1 MKKEHKD
8 KLFPRCTKD
17 FPAEFSDYTTLR
29 EDGKP
34 IYRRRANGAFVNR
47 KNSKGQMVSFSQ
59 LFSLTQRLSQVDV
72 SNQWIVP
79 YNPFL
84 LHKYKSHCNVEV
96 VSKVHVVKYI
106 YKYIFKVS
114 CYRLRPLRKLTTAG
128 VRQGAGSVRGNV
140 PVEQGGSEDDS
151 SCSPREG
158 DGPCWIQARG
168 SSELEDDFE
177 ESG

>member
-1 MKKEHKD
+1 MSSLSLLTIHLSSRNSSHLFIHLLFSDDLDAFCQQRVKKEHKD

-59 LFSLTQRLSQVDV
+59 LFFLTQRSSQVDV

-84 LHKYKSHCNVEV
+84 LHKYRSHCNVEV

-114 CYRLRPLRKLTTAG
+114 FDGSKL
-128 VRQGAGSVRGNV
+128 
-140 PVEQGGSEDDS
+140 
-151 SCSPREG
+151 
-158 DGPCWIQARG
+158 
-168 SSELEDDFE
+168 
-177 ESG
+177 